1 MSDAVITVILTQVA
15 TIMEQQIRQEVRLV
29 SGVEKEVKK
38 LKSAF
43 ESIKAVLVDAEKRQ
57 VKEESVKVWLEKLKD
72 VSEDTED
79 VLSQWITANLK
90 AEIEGPGSHSSPTKK
105 VCSLVTLPCLGCNRV
120 ALRRDIALKI
130 KYINER
136 LDVIATEKDR
146 YKFNVVTGSPDR
158 PKTTSF
164 IVVSD
169 VQGRDIDKNTLVS
182 ELLSSSH
189 QEQGLN
195 IVSIVG
201 MGGIGKTTLAQAVY
215 NYSAVIEHFERRMWV
230 CVSEPFDEVRIAK
243 AILEDVEGSAPYL
256 FELETITRKIR
267 NHVQGKK
274 FLLVLDDVWTDDFR
288 KWEQLLNSLSTG
300 AAGSAILVTTRNE
313 RVAKVMGSRYN
324 LPLGQL
330 SGDDSWSL
338 FKRIAFFER
347 KPEEC
352 EELEGVG
359 RKISDKCKGLPLTV
373 KTISSLMRFKNSL
386 KDWHDVLSSEFWEL
400 EEAEGLFPPLMLS
413 YYDLP
418 STMKPC
424 FSFCAI
430 FPKDHVIEV
439 NNLIKLWMAQGYL
452 SSTEMVEM
460 EAIGQEYLQNLA
472 MRSFFQDLQKDKDDK
487 RILSVKMHDMVH
499 DFAQYLTKNE
509 CCVIEVNNNLER
521 KMESSHK
528 RARHVTL
535 IRSEDA
541 RFPDVPNVEKF
552 FTFWV
557 QSFHDSPPIV
567 SQLDRVEPELLRRLA
582 RVRALD
588 LSRNRI
594 GELPKEIGNLIRL
607 KYLNLS
613 HNPFWEL
620 PANLCDLFN
629 LQTLKL
635 SACDH
640 LRKLPRHIGRLI
652 NLRHLEIDR
661 TDSLKT
667 LPKGIGNLKSLH
679 TLSKFI
685 IVRGNDR
692 GEATCGLE
700 DLNNLNNLRGSLRI
714 EGLGYVAN
722 ADEAKTAELQNKN
735 HLSEL
740 QMDFSPAVQ
749 TGSQDEVIEALRLNE
764 NLQSLQISSY
774 RGTTFPTWFMTLTSL
789 QKLFLQDCQNC
800 TYLPPLGRLPSLL
813 TLHLEGM
820 NTVKFLGLEFLGLDG
835 NDNDTMN
842 GEGGPASSSEAKT
855 AFPKLKKLK
864 ISKMQSWEVWNVIN
878 NDGEISDENF
888 KIMPRLRCLK
898 VSDCTK
904 LKALPPLLLQTSPLG
919 KLRIHNCPLLQQL
932 YKRKTGEE
940 WNKISHIS
948 KVRIS

>member
-1 MSDAVITVILTQVA
+1 
-15 TIMEQQIRQEVRLV
+15 MEQQIRQEVRLV
-29 SGVEKEVKK
+29 SRVEKEVKK

-72 VSEDTED
+72 VSYDTED

-90 AEIEGPGSHSSPTKK
+90 AEIEGPGSHSSPTRK

-130 KYINER
+130 KDINER

-146 YKFNVVTGSPDR
+146 YKFNVVMGSPDR

-164 IVVSD
+164 TVVED
-169 VQGRDIDKNTLVS
+169 VQGRDIDKNTLLS

-195 IVSIVG
+195 IVSVVG
-201 MGGIGKTTLAQAVY
+201 MGGIGKTTLAQVVY
-215 NYSAVIEHFERRMWV
+215 NCNAVIEHFERRMWV
-230 CVSEPFDEVRIAK
+230 CVSEPFDE
-243 AILEDVEGSAPYL
+243 
-256 FELETITRKIR
+256 IR

-347 KPEEC
+347 KAEDC

-359 RKISDKCKGLPLTV
+359 RKISDKCKGLPLTI
-373 KTISSLMRFKNSL
+373 KTIGSLMRFKNSL
-386 KDWHDVLSSEFWEL
+386 KEWHDVLSSEFWEL

-418 STMKPC
+418 STMKRC
-424 FSFCAI
+424 FSFCAV

-509 CCVIEVNNNLER
+509 CCVIEVNNDLN
-521 KMESSHK
+521 
-528 RARHVTL
+528 
-535 IRSEDA
+535 
-541 RFPDVPNVEKF
+541 EKWIHP
-552 FTFWV
+552 TKGRV
-557 QSFHDSPPIV
+557 I
-567 SQLDRVEPELLRRLA
+567 QLDRVEPELLRRLA

-594 GELPKEIGNLIRL
+594 GELPKEVGNLISL

-620 PANLCDLFN
+620 PANLCDLYN

-640 LRKLPRHIGRLI
+640 LRKLPRHIGKLV
-652 NLRHLEIDR
+652 NLRYLEIDH

-685 IVRGNDR
+685 IVRGSDR
-692 GEATCGLE
+692 GDATCGLE
-700 DLNNLNNLRGSLRI
+700 DLNNLNNLRGCLRI
-714 EGLGYVAN
+714 EGLG
-722 ADEAKTAELQNKN
+722 
-735 HLSEL
+735 
-740 QMDFSPAVQ
+740 
-749 TGSQDEVIEALRLNE
+749 
-764 NLQSLQISSY
+764 
-774 RGTTFPTWFMTLTSL
+774 
-789 QKLFLQDCQNC
+789 C
-800 TYLPPLGRLPSLL
+800 
-813 TLHLEGM
+813 
-820 NTVKFLGLEFLGLDG
+820 
-835 NDNDTMN
+835 
-842 GEGGPASSSEAKT
+842 
-855 AFPKLKKLK
+855 
-864 ISKMQSWEVWNVIN
+864 SKC
-878 NDGEISDENF
+878 
-888 KIMPRLRCLK
+888 R
-898 VSDCTK
+898 
-904 LKALPPLLLQTSPLG
+904 
-919 KLRIHNCPLLQQL
+919 
-932 YKRKTGEE
+932 
-940 WNKISHIS
+940 
-948 KVRIS
+948 

>member
-1 MSDAVITVILTQVA
+1 
-15 TIMEQQIRQEVRLV
+15 MEQQIRQEVRLV

-72 VSEDTED
+72 VSYDTED

-201 MGGIGKTTLAQAVY
+201 MGGI
-215 NYSAVIEHFERRMWV
+215 
-230 CVSEPFDEVRIAK
+230 

-418 STMKPC
+418 STMKRC

-460 EAIGQEYLQNLA
+460 EAI
-472 MRSFFQDLQKDKDDK
+472 
-487 RILSVKMHDMVH
+487 
-499 DFAQYLTKNE
+499 
-509 CCVIEVNNNLER
+509 VNNNLER

-594 GELPKEIGNLIRL
+594 
-607 KYLNLS
+607 
-613 HNPFWEL
+613 
-620 PANLCDLFN
+620 ANLCDLYN

-692 GEATCGLE
+692 GEATCRLE

-749 TGSQDEVIEALRLNE
+749 TGSQDEVIEALFE
-764 NLQSLQISSY
+764 
-774 RGTTFPTWFMTLTSL
+774 
-789 QKLFLQDCQNC
+789 
-800 TYLPPLGRLPSLL
+800 
-813 TLHLEGM
+813 
-820 NTVKFLGLEFLGLDG
+820 
-835 NDNDTMN
+835 
-842 GEGGPASSSEAKT
+842 
-855 AFPKLKKLK
+855 
-864 ISKMQSWEVWNVIN
+864 
-878 NDGEISDENF
+878 
-888 KIMPRLRCLK
+888 
-898 VSDCTK
+898 
-904 LKALPPLLLQTSPLG
+904 
-919 KLRIHNCPLLQQL
+919 
-932 YKRKTGEE
+932 RKSAIIANQFIQRHYIPG
-940 WNKISHIS
+940 S
-948 KVRIS
+948 